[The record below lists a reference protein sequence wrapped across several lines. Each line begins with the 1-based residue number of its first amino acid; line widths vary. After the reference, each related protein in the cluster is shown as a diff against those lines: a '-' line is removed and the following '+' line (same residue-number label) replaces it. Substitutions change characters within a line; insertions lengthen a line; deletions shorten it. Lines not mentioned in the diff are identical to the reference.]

1 MFPPWKTYNG
11 NIPTSSF
18 FDCPLI
24 PMMKLRPKV
33 FALLLGLSFTLLP
46 AQAQIPQTTLTLA
59 AQTGETYGQ
68 FRERA
73 MGLARQT
80 LERRFQEDPDLSQ
93 LRLVV
98 IGYRQGTTAPAL
110 ALTLSQSQWRHY
122 QKTGDLTPY
131 LTEYPDSAALLNFPP
146 PPNGV

>member
-1 MFPPWKTYNG
+1 M
-11 NIPTSSF
+11 I
-18 FDCPLI
+18 
-24 PMMKLRPKV
+24 KLRPNILP
-33 FALLLGLSFTLLP
+33 LLLGLSLTLLP

-59 AQTGETYGQ
+59 AQTGETYSE

-73 MGLARQT
+73 WRLARQT

-98 IGYRQGTTAPAL
+98 VGYRQGATAPAL
-110 ALTLSQSQWRHY
+110 AVTLSQSQWRHY

-131 LTEYPDSAALLNFPP
+131 LTDYPDSAALLNFPLQFPAP
-146 PPNGV
+146 PEPNGV